1 MNQWFTG
8 GALPAGYGEANEAN
22 EDATVP
28 VELLQASE
36 VLSTFMA
43 SRGNSPEELAARIEN
58 LRAMQG
64 KIPGM
69 KLFYANQ
76 INKLEARRAAAL
88 RDRGATDQWRTL
100 GQAAAGVG
108 IILGAAT
115 IGFVLSRARRQ
126 R

>member
-8 GALPAGYGEANEAN
+8 GALPADYGEAN

-36 VLSTFMA
+36 VVSTFLA

-58 LRAMQG
+58 LRAMQN
-64 KIPGM
+64 KIPG
-69 KLFYANQ
+69 LRLYYANQ

-88 RDRGATDQWRTL
+88 RDRGATDQWRML

-108 IILGAAT
+108 IILGATA
-115 IGFVLSRARRQ
+115 IGFLVSRARR